1 MQSAEINT
9 LKQGIVAPFVYVSFN
24 QCLLKN

>member
-9 LKQGIVAPFVYVSFN
+9 LKQGTVAPFVYVSFN
-24 QCLLKN
+24 QRLLRN